1 MTEIREFILSATETF
16 YNLSTLKVEGIN
28 ENILVDFIHNTETL
42 VLQTYIDVD
51 HKITFLTTI
60 QGDAKK
66 CIIFYKTSH
75 EALLGEDALN
85 NINIITMSAGAAE
98 SLYQILRQIF
108 SPLLTSGDDLYSN
121 KLQKNL
127 LDLQTNLRV
136 IAHGKGDENIKVIL
150 SVEDEVE
157 YWQTLGQKRDANKK
171 EREAASAFCVLFEDI
186 CEEIRS
192 IQSMQEVRDSVENI
206 AGILDDI
213 WRYTAFPY
221 SQDRMIHVFDIIG
234 HVICSVLQKA
244 ALNVDIWTVYSG
256 VKDSEIVVLLS
267 ETLSAIQTWTSACNS
282 LTVTYWPNYALHAWK
297 GKPYVPIFCNNFQ
310 ARLKEIHNI
319 RSTYNQLSKLLTKSE
334 RAELSTDQLFEPFKN
349 INVWIYNGPNQ
360 IWDNAV
366 ARFSANLR
374 PAEAK
379 IAEKLRPRM
388 HSTSTKQ
395 ILYEFMR
402 YKTLISRP
410 VVKQAL
416 SNELEIFVSS
426 LLSMLK
432 AIPAQLDMD
441 EIDVQMCQPAEM
453 SPLVQQVQWARQME
467 AKVKEIKNCI
477 ENYLTEFENSAEV
490 LQLSMKVLKDIKTMY
505 TQLHEEWS
513 RDLQAQVKHATQIS
527 ETKPVVE
534 FSSSDRLMV
543 VNYDPR
549 LVRAEAEARVL
560 AALGLP
566 APNPA
571 TTAALQAL
579 TAPLKHARA
588 LHQVASFHNTLGERM
603 VPSTRPMM
611 LQTALE
617 LSALVS
623 DHQPLYWRNE
633 EHLASYT
640 DQLKH
645 MVLKL
650 EGQNVY
656 LTGQHIAIRAI
667 VEKLMDTEL
676 LAKQSE
682 WKRGIKDI
690 REIIEK
696 VEANG
701 YKNTGMWRSH
711 WDLQLYKALECQYI
725 KTLLSLHTHFPN
737 VRVDLVL
744 RGRAVRTSPP
754 LEEIRVQHYT
764 QLRRLVALPAH
775 FMGLQA
781 NITDESSVFAS
792 IVDKHSWLGNKA
804 VPSLEAALSGVERTC
819 AKWTQRAA
827 LGCVADLD
835 ALCAEHLKE
844 PADWEL
850 NFKACK
856 AYGQAV
862 AKMMFEDEKIEWI
875 TVGTVTLRREFEAQA
890 RNLWASLM
898 ASLQTSCRDDAAEL
912 DSFMANAT
920 LMLENKAIP
929 KNAKELAEISAKQ
942 QSLRAKMPE
951 MEKMV
956 ENLKRKGHLL
966 RTWGGDSTLDSTF
979 REWHKLHEQM
989 LSQQQMFEHQAEI
1002 VKSSLTG
1009 EWKNLQSNTEAWV
1022 SRWSHAKARL
1032 EDTRDA
1038 SYAEIVDRCRSVLD
1052 AAEHCDKL
1060 LSEKQELMLECD
1072 KFNIQLEASETWT
1085 EAECLKTEF
1094 LHLWTTFKEF
1104 NDEYQVLGEQEWVVY
1119 QKKLHLLDDFIMKWS
1134 GLLEPYTSVTLYIK
1148 QELDKYSDLTTS
1160 LKYLRGSD
1168 FTEKHW
1174 REVFSLVELEYVK
1187 PETLQ
1192 LKHLLSV
1199 ALNIKKNIKALQKIS
1214 SEACS
1219 EASVRST
1226 LNELELWYASAR
1238 LAVIYYTDKAQHLT
1252 PIVKDFKDLLAKVE
1266 EQQWAVSSLG
1276 AECAAGATWH
1286 ARLDAAR
1293 RLARSAHHAQRR
1305 WLYLEPI
1312 LCNDDGDLGFK
1323 FRKVDQG
1330 FKQVTRIIE
1339 SDPRLSA
1346 LVQSPRLQP
1355 MLDAI
1360 SEQLNACQSALHE
1373 YIDEKRSIFPRL
1385 YFLSDDDLLELLGQ
1399 ARGGAEGREAVM
1411 QNHLKKLFP
1420 GIIGV
1425 RLGPGGICITALC
1438 SHYGE
1443 TFQLD
1448 HPVDIDCSVEMWLKN
1463 LEQEIRTSLRN
1474 MTLKCL
1480 VANSLQDQD
1489 PFSLPTQILC
1499 LAQNIRFTEQTERA
1513 IMSKELHK
1521 LKDNLEKENSYY
1533 ASTEIEGESEKYK
1546 RQALILQCAYYM
1558 SVVQALIENN
1568 VSATND
1574 WLWQKQLRF
1583 YLLSTKEVV
1592 AKMGLAQISYS
1603 YEYLGVSTGQFVRT
1617 ETTDESFLI
1626 LTQSLHLGLVGNPFG
1641 PAGTGKTESV
1651 KALGGLVGR
1660 LVLVF
1665 NCDEAMDTQC
1675 MGRLLSGVALCGAWG
1690 CFDEFNR
1697 LSADTLAAV
1706 SHQFA
1711 SLLAATHNRT
1721 PTVAPVALLNG
1732 KQIQVSEWCGVAATM
1747 NPLGRGYGGRRALP
1761 AALQHA
1767 LRPLALRAPPRR
1779 ELAAR
1784 LLAAHAAAQ
1793 PHVLAADLDTVF
1805 TLASTLLSGQRHYD
1819 WGLRALKAA
1828 VGSCG
1833 AALSTHASASPEQQR
1848 ALLRKVLRLNNL
1860 SKLTQYDA
1868 ERFENILSMVFA
1880 DVPEEKVAIDPIFS
1894 SLEAT
1899 VKHLG
1904 LVHNKLQMQK
1914 CMELYEQLQQ
1924 RMGVVIVGP
1933 PGSGK
1938 STIRQMLKTALTLQG
1953 KSIVEHVIYPKAMNR
1968 SWLLGHI
1975 ELDTRQW
1982 TDGVMSTV
1990 ALQVSNQPDDV
2001 WSWVVCDGDIEPE
2014 WIEALNSVLDDNRLL
2029 TLPSGWRVQF
2039 SHNVNFIFETH
2050 SLEYASPATISRLG
2064 IILLSDESNCAEEI
2078 LENWLQKTEF
2088 EKESAKLAMPLLH
2101 EAVKKCIQWLN
2112 KHKSDVIVK
2121 HCCMSLVRQILTQFE
2136 YIAQDTNS
2144 TSAHIN
2150 SEEIICLAVQRSVA
2164 GLLKNS
2170 AVDSFYYELQMP
2182 PMMGV
2187 DVLATTH
2194 SEWSDTLYRSVR
2206 VRACEPALRAAAHYD
2221 RHFVII
2227 GPDSCAKNTLAEY
2240 ILKESNSTVI
2250 SIDCTPILQP
2260 VDIIAELKRKNVVS
2274 SGGRAGASASRVTV
2288 LVRSLHRASRDSWGS
2303 SLVHSFLLQ
2312 LIQQNGFWARE
2323 EGGPQ
2328 WYNTGRVCV
2337 VATATSH
2344 ALLSPRL
2351 AAMLVPIVLPD
2362 PEEEELSELSRN
2374 YLSESVGN
2382 NISHNDVSVV
2392 ARNMFSFYKEVT
2404 ETYHSKPHYVWNPS
2418 HLKKWCENIKWYP
2431 SSNMTDLLIAIKM
2444 EAKMIFRERLLTDE
2458 EKSQFNAML
2467 RNFLKTDGTEL
2478 FFKPKL
2484 RGDGVYL
2491 ESVNYKEWYQSTQ
2504 KVINQ
2509 CLTDDERVF
2518 GDTGMEVCA
2527 ELSVLC
2533 SAISLALNGGA
2544 VTCVGSA
2551 GAGRRAAA
2559 SVVCTALSANLYSV
2573 DQRNQFNNVFKNALT
2588 SASEGSRT
2596 LLVICEAVAIDD
2608 ILAFVEAFLKA
2619 ISIHVLPSNFGA
2631 SLGQAQQ
2638 SQQSLTDIKQN
2649 LGIMICLDKDQENL
2663 NQLLNSH
2670 PLLHSTSRLCWLDH
2684 WSDET
2689 LRQMPSLVVQR
2700 LIKENAQEI
2709 FKEELDS
2716 IPIEGFV
2723 SIYKSLDTEWV
2734 RAPCRYMHFIRTYY
2748 YILSNKKQ
2756 ALLQRQN
2763 TLSAGVEALRRARSE
2778 VATLQEEAAVQ
2789 EVALS
2794 EKQAKANQ
2802 ALDQI
2807 GATVRATTDKKEEMH
2822 QLKKNIELENEK
2834 LQIRK
2839 KEIETELASVE
2850 PVIAAARAAVGDIR
2864 PESLSEVRS
2873 LRAPP
2878 DVVRDVLEGV
2888 LRLMG
2893 IADTS
2898 WHSMKNFLSKR
2909 GVKEDIRCLDASQI
2923 SAEAV
2928 LSVEK
2933 LLEKRGASFEQATA
2947 KRASAACA
2955 PLAAWVRANLAY
2967 ARALARVQPL
2977 QLQQRQLHKN
2987 LHQAEAEL
2995 AALSTGLVT
3004 VDERVAALKEQLGQH
3019 TREAAAIE
3027 LRLSTAVNTIQAARD
3042 LLDQLA
3048 HEYESWETD
3057 LQNISREILELNQR
3071 SLLAAGYLVYLSD
3084 LTEPQ
3089 SRNYLKKWGVL
3100 INFDDSSF
3108 SVINFLSTAEKQL
3121 KWEADGLS
3129 QDQSAIKNAV
3139 FIDQYLEAHACSL
3152 TPLIIDPERE
3162 TEAWLGHTLAAT
3174 PSDFVPQHSDK
3185 LHTALQY
3192 AVRLNRV
3199 IVVTEVENIEEWWW
3213 NIISSGKTRALL
3225 VTRDAKI
3232 LTRVAPHALTRL
3244 APLHFT
3250 ARLHALVDQL
3260 VHYAMQKQNPEMNEK
3275 SKEIKLTR
3283 ATLQKQQYELQEN
3296 LLKDLS
3302 SNGDILHD
3310 ANLLAS
3316 LKKTRTTSVTISEAL
3331 TSAKAIEVE
3340 TKAACEAYEASA
3352 IRAAHLA
3359 LAVKQL
3365 SSQRPLVSLP
3375 MDAVLDVFVSAVRRT
3390 GNDPKNINSVEVTK
3404 YFTRRI
3410 IERVLLS
3417 LHKKDKY
3424 ICVVHLLRQVY
3435 DHLIPEKMWQLLI
3448 GNFSLIE
3455 DKNVVNEVKKQYQW
3469 LSDVCVKKLAQI
3481 KVQDDELFARLSLDK
3496 SDTWLE
3502 FQKSGDLHTI
3512 GKLNLSLFENI
3523 VAVAAMRPD
3532 SLYRA
3537 IIAFVDDLLGAGS
3550 VAGGESV
3557 GAAARW
3563 AAPTR
3568 PVLLL
3573 AAHAADALVAHAQT
3587 HSRTLLTVGIE
3598 EGRSSW
3604 EAALETSRGGGW
3616 LAIVVGASPFTRDLL
3631 SFLASLAQRPVMD
3644 FGDEFR
3650 LWILAEDRDIPT
3662 NISNTCI
3669 NVVLE
3674 AAEGV
3679 KRNVCNTLS
3688 AWGRVQGDAALLGL
3702 LARLALFHALVQ
3714 ERRAYIPQ
3722 GWSRWY
3728 AWEWGDV
3735 SASRAAAQQAGGAGG
3750 GHAAR
3755 ELCGALYAAR
3765 ADGRR
3770 DRELLR
3776 ALLRRCMLDAASA
3789 LPAPLPLSTSMQEYI
3804 TAYEALPDIDSPQL
3818 LELPA
3823 NCRVAWENNAA
3834 GNIVAGL
3841 RELNTTAVIKKT
3853 DTTTPLKTL
3862 LALWKKLMSGC
3873 PLIKADYHIEKVG
3886 GGWWGAVCAAEL
3898 RDAGHAARALHA
3910 ALARLAHASPHAPAL
3925 LHKVPDEWQ
3934 LLWGGPDIPEVYLK
3948 EFCYRARAAVERV
3961 RANELK
3967 SNEDYFPTEV
3977 DLRSFVRPQRVLC
3990 GARAHSAARR
4000 ACSVDALALTAKW
4013 DVTTENI
4020 ADDMVVRGL
4029 LLSGG
4034 EWRAGALH
4042 AAPRDVPPHA
4052 PAPPLLL
4059 RYVPQDAQS
4068 APYGEHAHA
4077 FEVPVY
4083 ASAARDDELARVR
4096 APLHAQFAPRTALLH
4111 ALALFVAPSD

>member
-1 MTEIREFILSATETF
+1 MSAIREFILSSTEKF
-16 YNLSTLKVEGIN
+16 YNLPTLVIEGNN
-28 ENILVDFIHNTETL
+28 EDILVDFLHNAQTL
-42 VLQTYIDVD
+42 VLQTYIGVD
-51 HKITFLTTI
+51 HKITFITTI
-60 QGDAKK
+60 QGEPKK
-66 CIIFYKTSH
+66 SIIFYKTSYQS
-75 EALLGEDALN
+75 LVGEDALN
-85 NINIITMSAGAAE
+85 NINIITMSTGAAE

-108 SPLLTSGDDLYSN
+108 SPLFNLGDDLFSN
-121 KLQKNL
+121 KVQKNL
-127 LDLQTNLRV
+127 LDLETNLRV
-136 IAHGKGDENIKVIL
+136 VAHGKGDENINVIL
-150 SVEDEVE
+150 SIEDEVE
-157 YWQTLGQKRDANKK
+157 YWKTVNQKRDTNKK

-192 IQSMQEVRDSVENI
+192 LQSSPINEGRDLVENI
-206 AGILDDI
+206 AGILDDV
-213 WRYTAFPY
+213 WRYTVHPY
-221 SQDRMIHVFDIIG
+221 TQDRMIHIFDLLG

-244 ALNVDIWTVYSG
+244 AIDIDIWTVHNG
-256 VKDSEIVVLLS
+256 VRDNEIVVLLS
-267 ETLSAIQTWTSACNS
+267 EALEAIQTWSSACDS
-282 LTVTYWPNYALHAWK
+282 LTRTYWPNYALHAWK
-297 GKPYVPIFCNNFQ
+297 GKPYTPLFCNNFH
-310 ARLKEIHNI
+310 ARLKEIYNI
-319 RSTYNQLSKLLTKSE
+319 RSTFNQLCKLLTNNE
-334 RAELSTDQLFEPFKN
+334 REELNTNQLFEPFKH
-349 INVWIYNGPNQ
+349 INVWIYNGPNK

-374 PAEAK
+374 PAESK
-379 IAEKLRPRM
+379 IAEKLKPRL
-388 HSTSTKQ
+388 HNTSTKQ
-395 ILYEFMR
+395 MLYEFMR
-402 YKTLISRP
+402 YKTLLNRP

-416 SNELEIFVSS
+416 SSELELFVSE
-426 LLSMLK
+426 LLAMLH
-432 AIPAQLDMD
+432 AVRAQLDAD
-441 EIDVQMCQPAEM
+441 ELDVQMCAPPDT
-453 SPLVQQVQWARQME
+453 SPLVQRIQWAKQME
-467 AKVKEIKNCI
+467 AKVKEIKDCT
-477 ENYLTEFENSAEV
+477 ENYLTEFEKSAEV
-490 LQLSMKVLKDIKTMY
+490 LQLSVHILKDLKNMY

-513 RDLQAQVKHATQIS
+513 RDLQAEVKQSTHLS

-534 FSSSDRLMV
+534 FSSSDQLMV
-543 VNYDPR
+543 VNYDPQ
-549 LVRAEAEARVL
+549 LVRAESEARIL
-560 AALGLP
+560 MSMGLP
-566 APNPA
+566 ALNPN

-579 TAPLKHARA
+579 IAPLKHARA

-623 DHQPLYWRNE
+623 EHQPLYWRDAE
-633 EHLASYT
+633 QLAVYT
-640 DQLKH
+640 DQLKQ

-656 LTGQHIAIRAI
+656 LTGQHIAIRNI

-676 LAKQSE
+676 LAKLTE

-690 REIIEK
+690 RDIIEK

-701 YKNTGMWRSH
+701 YKNTEMWRSH
-711 WDLQLYKALECQYI
+711 WNLQLYKALECQYI

-744 RGRAVRTSPP
+744 RGRAVRPSPS
-754 LEEIRVQHYT
+754 LEEIRMQHYT
-764 QLRRLVALPAH
+764 QLRRLVASPAH
-775 FMGLQA
+775 FVGVQT
-781 NITDESSVFAS
+781 NISDDTSVFAS

-804 VPSLEAALSGVERTC
+804 VPQLEAALSALERTC

-827 LGCVADLD
+827 LGCVDLD

-890 RNLWASLM
+890 RSLWTSLM
-898 ASLQTSCRDDAAEL
+898 ASLQTSCRDDATAL

-929 KNAKELAEISAKQ
+929 KNGKELAEISAKQ
-942 QSLRAKMPE
+942 QAVRVRIPE

-956 ENLKRKGHLL
+956 EDLKRKGHLL
-966 RTWGGDSTLDSTF
+966 RTWGGDSSLDSTF

-1009 EWKNLQSNTEAWV
+1009 EWKNLQSGMEAWV
-1022 SRWSHAKARL
+1022 SRWTQAKARL

-1038 SYAEIVDRCRSVLD
+1038 TYEQIADRCRSVLD
-1052 AAEHCDKL
+1052 AVEHCDKL
-1060 LSEKQELMLECD
+1060 ITEKQELMIECE
-1072 KFNIQLEASETWT
+1072 KFNIQLESSETWM
-1085 EAECLKTEF
+1085 EAESLKTEYVN
-1094 LHLWTTFKEF
+1094 LWTTFKDYD
-1104 NDEYQVLGEQEWVVY
+1104 DEYKALGEQEWAVF
-1119 QKKLHLLDDFIMKWS
+1119 QKKLHLLDDFIMRWTAQ
-1134 GLLEPYTSVTLYIK
+1134 LEPFTSVTLYIK
-1148 QELDKYSDLTTS
+1148 QELDKYSDLTPS
-1160 LKYLRGSD
+1160 LKYLRGTD

-1174 REVFSLVELEYVK
+1174 REVFSLVALEYVK

-1199 ALNIKKNIKALQKIS
+1199 SLNIKKNIKALQKIS
-1214 SEACS
+1214 SSASS
-1219 EASVRST
+1219 EASVRSA

-1238 LAVIYYTDKAQHLT
+1238 FAVIYYTDKSKRLT

-1266 EQQWAVSSLG
+1266 EQQWVVSSLG
-1276 AECAAGATWH
+1276 MECTSCATWD
-1286 ARLDAAR
+1286 ARLQAAK
-1293 RLARSAHHAQRR
+1293 RLVRSAHHAQRR

-1312 LCNDDGDLGFK
+1312 LSNDEGDLGTK

-1330 FKQVTRIIE
+1330 FKQVTRVIE

-1360 SEQLNACQSALHE
+1360 SEQLNACQSALND

-1399 ARGGAEGREAVM
+1399 ARAGAEGREAVM

-1420 GIIGV
+1420 GITGV
-1425 RLGPGGICITALC
+1425 RLGPGGLCITALS

-1443 TFQLD
+1443 MFQLD
-1448 HPVDIDCSVEMWLKN
+1448 HPVDIDCSVEVWLKN

-1513 IMSKELHK
+1513 ITSKELHK
-1521 LKDNLEKENSYY
+1521 LKDNLENETTYY
-1533 ASTEIEGESEKYK
+1533 ASTEVEDESEKYK
-1546 RQALILQCAYYM
+1546 KQALILQSAYYRT
-1558 SVVQALIENN
+1558 VVQTLIENN
-1568 VSATND
+1568 VTTTND

-1583 YLLSTKEVV
+1583 YLLSSKEVV

-1603 YEYLGVSTGQFVRT
+1603 YEYLGVNNGQFVRT

-1665 NCDEAMDTQC
+1665 NCDEAMDAQC
-1675 MGRLLSGVALCGAWG
+1675 MGRLLSGVAQCGAWG

-1711 SLLAATHNRT
+1711 SLLAATHKRT
-1721 PTVAPVALLNG
+1721 PTVEPTALLNG
-1732 KQIQVSEWCGVAATM
+1732 KQVVVSAWCGVAATM
-1747 NPLGRGYGGRRALP
+1747 NPTGRGYGGRRALP

-1779 ELAAR
+1779 DLAAR
-1784 LLAAHAAAQ
+1784 LLAAHAAHQ
-1793 PHVLAADLDTVF
+1793 PQTLAADLDTVF
-1805 TLASTLLSGQRHYD
+1805 TLASTLLSGQSHYD

-1833 AALSTHASASPEQQR
+1833 AALSANAAASHEQQR

-1880 DVPEEKVAIDPIFS
+1880 GVPEEQTGVDPIYSF
-1894 SLEAT
+1894 LDAT

-1904 LVHNKLQMQK
+1904 LIHNKQQIQK
-1914 CMELYEQLQQ
+1914 CMELFEQLQQ

-1953 KSIVEHVIYPKAMNR
+1953 KTIVEHVIYPKAMSR

-1990 ALQVSNQPDDV
+1990 ALQAANQPDDV

-2014 WIEALNSVLDDNRLL
+2014 WVEALNSVLDDNRLL

-2039 SHNVNFIFETH
+2039 ARNVNFLFETH
-2050 SLEYASPATISRLG
+2050 SLEHASPATISRMG
-2064 IILLSDESNCAEEI
+2064 IILLSDESHCAEEI
-2078 LENWLQKTEF
+2078 LENWIQKTEF
-2088 EKESAKLAMPLLH
+2088 DNESAKLSMPLLNQT
-2101 EAVKKCIQWLN
+2101 VKKCIQWLD
-2112 KHKSDVIVK
+2112 KHKSDVVVK

-2136 YIAQDTNS
+2136 YIAQDINAT
-2144 TSAHIN
+2144 TVHIN
-2150 SEEIICLAVQRSVA
+2150 PDEMVWLAVQRSIA
-2164 GLLKNS
+2164 GLLKSS
-2170 AVDSFYYELQMP
+2170 AVDSFYDHLEMSPLMVVEAP
-2182 PMMGV
+2182 G
-2187 DVLATTH
+2187 AC
-2194 SEWSDTLYRSVR
+2194 SEWADALYRSAR
-2206 VRACEPALRAAAHYD
+2206 VRACEPAVRAALHARTHA
-2221 RHFVII
+2221 VVI
-2227 GPDSCAKNTLAEY
+2227 GPDACAKNTLAEY
-2240 ILKESNSTVI
+2240 ILGESNSTMI
-2250 SIDCTPILQP
+2250 IIDCTPILEP
-2260 VDIIAELKRKNVVS
+2260 VDIIAELKRKNVVH
-2274 SGGRAGASASRVTV
+2274 SGGRATTGSTSRATL
-2288 LVRSLHRASRDSWGS
+2288 LVRSLHRAYRDSWGS

-2328 WYNTGRVCV
+2328 WYSTGRIAI

-2344 ALLSPRL
+2344 AMLTPRL
-2351 AAMLVPIVLPD
+2351 AATLVPIVLTEPD
-2362 PEEEELSELSRN
+2362 EKELLELSRY
-2374 YLSESVGN
+2374 YLAESVGN
-2382 NISHNDVSVV
+2382 NISDNEMSEL
-2392 ARNMFSFYKEVT
+2392 ARHMFSLYKEVT
-2404 ETYHSKPHYVWNPS
+2404 ETFHSRSHYVWNPS
-2418 HLKKWCENIKWYP
+2418 HLKTWCGNIKWY
-2431 SSNMTDLLIAIKM
+2431 STSNMQELLIAIKS
-2444 EAKMIFRERLLTDE
+2444 EANMIFRERLVTDD
-2458 EKSQFNAML
+2458 EKSQFNTIVRSYIKL
-2467 RNFLKTDGTEL
+2467 DDSEL
-2478 FFKPKL
+2478 FFKAKV
-2484 RGDGVYL
+2484 RGDGVHL
-2491 ESVNYKEWYQSTQ
+2491 ESVDYKEWYQNIQ

-2518 GDTGMEVCA
+2518 GDTGMEACI
-2527 ELSVLC
+2527 ELSALC
-2533 SAISLALNGGA
+2533 SAISLALNGGV
-2544 VTCVGSA
+2544 VTCVGTS
-2551 GAGRRAAA
+2551 GVGRGPAATIA
-2559 SVVCTALSANLYSV
+2559 CATLGSNLYVV
-2573 DQRNQFNNVFKNALT
+2573 DQHNQFHNLFKNALI

-2596 LLVICEAVAIDD
+2596 LLVLREPVATADV
-2608 ILAFVEAFLKA
+2608 LSFVEAFLKA
-2619 ISIHVLPSNFGA
+2619 KSIHVLPSSIVA
-2631 SLGQAQQ
+2631 SLGQHT
-2638 SQQSLTDIKQN
+2638 QQSLSDIKQN
-2649 LGIMICLDKDQENL
+2649 LGLMICLDIDQENL
-2663 NQLLNSH
+2663 NQLLNCH
-2670 PLLHSTSRLCWLDH
+2670 PLLLRAGTLCWLQR
-2684 WSDET
+2684 WSADT
-2689 LRQMPSLVVQR
+2689 LRQMPARVLQR
-2700 LIKENAQEI
+2700 LVKENAQEMT
-2709 FKEELDS
+2709 KEDVDS
-2716 IPIEGFV
+2716 IPVEGFV
-2723 SIYKSLDTEWV
+2723 NIYGSLDAEWV
-2734 RAPCRYMHFIRTYY
+2734 RSPSRYMHFIRTYY
-2748 YILSNKKQ
+2748 HIFSNKKQ
-2756 ALLQRQN
+2756 ALLQRQA

-2778 VATLQEEAAVQ
+2778 VATLQKEAAAQ

-2794 EKQAKANQ
+2794 DKQAKANQ

-2898 WHSMKNFLSKR
+2898 WHSMKSFLSKR

-2923 SAEAV
+2923 SSEAA

-2977 QLQQRQLHKN
+2977 QEQQRQLHKN

-2995 AALSTGLVT
+2995 AALSSGLAT
-3004 VDERVAALKEQLGQH
+3004 VDERVAALKEQLGLH
-3019 TREAAAIE
+3019 TREAAALE
-3027 LRLSTAVNTIQAARD
+3027 LRLSTAVGTIQAARD

-3048 HEYESWETD
+3048 HEYESWESD

-3071 SLLAAGYLVYLSD
+3071 SLLAAAYLVYLSD

-3089 SRNYLKKWGVL
+3089 SRKYLAKWGTL
-3100 INFDDSSF
+3100 INFEDSSF
-3108 SVINFLSTAEKQL
+3108 SVINFLSSAENQL

-3139 FIDQYLEAHACSL
+3139 YIDQYLQSRSCGL
-3152 TPLIIDPERE
+3152 IPLIVDPERE
-3162 TEAWLGHTLAAT
+3162 AEVWLAHTLAGT
-3174 PSDFVPQHSDK
+3174 PCDFVPQHSDK
-3185 LHTALQY
+3185 LYTALQY

-3199 IVVTEVENIEEWWW
+3199 IVITELESIEEWWW
-3213 NIISSGKTRALL
+3213 SALSSGRARALL
-3225 VTRDAKI
+3225 VTRDARV
-3232 LTRVAPHALTRL
+3232 TRAAPHALARL
-3244 APLHFT
+3244 APLHFA

-3283 ATLQKQQYELQEN
+3283 ATLQKQQHELQEN

-3302 SNGDILHD
+3302 SNSDILHD

-3316 LKKTRTTSVTISEAL
+3316 LKKTRTTSATISEAL
-3331 TSAKAIEVE
+3331 ASAKALEVE
-3340 TKAACEAYEASA
+3340 TAAACEAYEASA
-3352 IRAAHLA
+3352 LCAAQLA
-3359 LAVKQL
+3359 LAVKQMGVH
-3365 SSQRPLVSLP
+3365 RPLVTLP
-3375 MDAVLDVFVSAVRRT
+3375 MDTVLDVFVGAVRRSANA
-3390 GNDPKNINSVEVTK
+3390 GDPKNINSVDVTK
-3404 YFTRRI
+3404 FFTRRI

-3424 ICVVHLLRQVY
+3424 ICVMHLLRHVY
-3435 DHLIPEKMWQLLI
+3435 DNLVPE
-3448 GNFSLIE
+3448 
-3455 DKNVVNEVKKQYQW
+3455 
-3469 LSDVCVKKLAQI
+3469 
-3481 KVQDDELFARLSLDK
+3481 KVQDEGLFGRLSLDK
-3496 SDTWLE
+3496 SDIWLE
-3502 FQKSGDLHTI
+3502 FLKSGDLLTI
-3512 GKLNLSLFENI
+3512 GRLNLSLFENI

-3537 IIAFVDDLLGAGS
+3537 ITAFVDDILGAGGMS
-3550 VAGGESV
+3550 GGESV
-3557 GAAARW
+3557 ARAVRW
-3563 AAPTR
+3563 ATPAR
-3568 PVLLL
+3568 PALLL
-3573 AAHAADALVAHAQT
+3573 AAHAPDVLVAHASANSHALT
-3587 HSRTLLTVGIE
+3587 TVGIE
-3598 EGRSSW
+3598 DGVNVW
-3604 EAALETSRGGGW
+3604 EASLEASRGGAW

-3631 SFLASLAQRPVMD
+3631 AFVTSLTERPTTD
-3644 FGDEFR
+3644 FSDGFR
-3650 LWILAEDRDIPT
+3650 LWILAEDREIPSTLT
-3662 NISNTCI
+3662 NMCV

-3679 KRNVCNTLS
+3679 KRNVCGTLS
-3688 AWGRVQGDAALLGL
+3688 AWGRRAGDAGMLRH

-3735 SASRAAAQQAGGAGG
+3735 SASAACAGAGAD
-3750 GHAAR
+3750 AAR

-3765 ADGRR
+3765 VDGRR
-3770 DRELLR
+3770 DRELLQ
-3776 ALLRRCMLDAASA
+3776 ALLRRCMLDAANT
-3789 LPAPLPLSTSMQEYI
+3789 LPAPLPLATNMQDYI
-3804 TAYEALPDIDSPQL
+3804 AAHEALPDMDSPQL

-3823 NCRVAWENNAA
+3823 NCRVAWEKNAA
-3834 GNIVAGL
+3834 DNIVAGL
-3841 RELNTTAVIKKT
+3841 RELSTTTATKQS
-3853 DTTTPLKTL
+3853 DAATPLKTL
-3862 LALWKKLMSGC
+3862 LVLWKKLMSGC
-3873 PLIKADYHIEKVG
+3873 PLIKADYHIEKLC

-3898 RDAGHAARALHA
+3898 RDAAHAARALHA
-3910 ALARLAHASPHAPAL
+3910 ALARFAHAPAHAAPL
-3925 LHKVPDEWQ
+3925 LHKVPDAWQ
-3934 LLWGGPDIPEVYLK
+3934 LLWAGPDAPEVYLR
-3948 EFCYRARAAVERV
+3948 EFSARARAAVQRSCD
-3961 RANELK
+3961 LK
-3967 SNEDYFPTEV
+3967 SNDDYFPTEV
-3977 DLRSFVRPQRVLC
+3977 DVRTFVRPQRVLSALR
-3990 GARAHSAARR
+3990 ARSAAQR
-4000 ACSVDALALTAKW
+4000 ACAAHALALAAKW
-4013 DVTTENI
+4013 DCTESVT
-4020 ADDMVVRGL
+4020 DGVVLRGL
-4029 LLSGG
+4029 VLSGG
-4034 EWRAGALH
+4034 AWAEGALR
-4042 AAPRDVPPHA
+4042 AASPAAPPHA

-4059 RYVPQDAQS
+4059 RYIAQDTTS
-4068 APYGEHAHA
+4068 SPYGEHA
-4077 FEVPVY
+4077 FEVPLY
-4083 ASAARDDELARVR
+4083 TSAARDEELARAR
-4096 APLHAQFAPRTALLH
+4096 APLHATLAPRTALLH
-4111 ALALFVAPSD
+4111 ALALVVAPCD